1 MSSTP
6 ALVCASAADG
16 PDVAIGGAGTA
27 TAAAAAAAAAV
38 SSLVATTAPL
48 KTEDLG
54 KIFERAICL
63 AYGIDYDGKYKYGL
77 EAPTALAPRLA
88 KLTELFPACTHTA
101 KRGARYDYTATGDAG
116 LHLSA
121 KTTKGNGK
129 VAPQVVGQAQPA
141 KFCEVLGIPY
151 TDVAALKAYL
161 QSNVTAVL
169 PGLLAHTLDSPTVY
183 YNEATKTIRYITLKE
198 GVAIPWDSFSYTWS
212 CSAVTWA
219 NSSVVKIVVDGKA
232 VPLMEFQFHSKSR
245 TNMAVRWCFEEFLV
259 LFKDYLVVVDL

>member
-1 MSSTP
+1 MSSHISSP
-6 ALVCASAADG
+6 
-16 PDVAIGGAGTA
+16 PP
-27 TAAAAAAAAAV
+27 AAAAAAV
-38 SSLVATTAPL
+38 AVAKAPL

-54 KIFERAICL
+54 KIFEKAICL
-63 AYGIDYDGKYKYGL
+63 AYGIEYDGKYKYGL
-77 EAPTALAPRLA
+77 EAPTALVPRLA
-88 KLTELFPACTHTA
+88 RLPELFPKCVHTA
-101 KRGARYDYTATGDAG
+101 KRGARYDYTVLDTPD

-151 TDVAALKAYL
+151 TDVPALKAYL
-161 QSNVTAVL
+161 QSNIAALL
-169 PGLLAHTLDSPTVY
+169 PELLEHTLDGPTVY

-198 GVAIPWDSFSYTWS
+198 GTAIPWASYAYTWS

-245 TNMAVRWCFEEFLV
+245 TNMAVRWCFEQFLE
-259 LFKDYLVVVDL
+259 LFKDYLTVVDL

>member
-1 MSSTP
+1 MSSHISP
-6 ALVCASAADG
+6 PPPSL
-16 PDVAIGGAGTA
+16 P
-27 TAAAAAAAAAV
+27 AAAAAV
-38 SSLVATTAPL
+38 PAAPAAAATL

-54 KIFERAICL
+54 KIFEKAICL
-63 AYGIDYDGKYKYGL
+63 AYGIEYDGKYKYGL
-77 EAPTALAPRLA
+77 EAPTALVPRLVR
-88 KLTELFPACTHTA
+88 LPELFPKCVHTA
-101 KRGARYDYTATGDAG
+101 KQGARYDYTVAEDPT

-151 TDVAALKAYL
+151 TDVPTLKAYL
-161 QSNVTAVL
+161 QSNVAAVL
-169 PGLLAHTLDSPTVY
+169 PGLLAHTLDGPTVY

-198 GVAIPWDSFSYTWS
+198 GTAIPWASYTYTWS
-212 CSAVTWA
+212 CPATTWA
-219 NSSVVKIVVDGKA
+219 NSSGVKIVIGEKE

-245 TNMAVRWCFEEFLV
+245 TNMAVRWCFEQFLE